1 MPARPPISM
10 GMYDPDNHRDASKL
24 AIVKKESK
32 AEEEMS
38 KTMREI
44 ELRIHGTGEIYRMP
58 AMVCTTVWDIKLM
71 LSERLGMDPGQITFV
86 TKQGPFWRENKDPE
100 EIARKVLV
108 KGIQSF
114 ERQRPKH
121 EHPFV
126 VIGAGHI
133 GLRQAMVF
141 LKYGESNFV
150 IFDRKPKVGGMAWW
164 DQANV
169 TSKLQTELGVYH
181 LGFDETLPCPKN
193 DYPWPSRD
201 ELLAMFQKGAEEYG
215 ILPYCRLGTEVQDVK
230 AEGQKLD
237 TKYEVTIQKLDGE
250 SKVEKLAAEG
260 VLMYPGNLSLPRR
273 EEYRGEDEFGGTIAY
288 GMFDEFGYKEATGR
302 DIAIVGHGAF
312 AVENVR
318 SCCEYSCKKIYLV
331 CRRKNIACPRYVS
344 WLSNQSQSAL
354 SASLF
359 LHAMKPMYDLLGWDV
374 WTYYAVQGNANR
386 SNCYIQQKA
395 RFGIGD
401 VYFCAISWGKL
412 EVIEDPMGIKRLSHH
427 ALHCGSG
434 RKIDVQ
440 CILKLLGFVGD
451 PSNDRVMKVKEMVG
465 FWVNEDPRRYLVAE
479 PVSVMATNF
488 GGTSFSPGAISWA
501 EMGMHFMHF
510 PKDFFEKVLPTGMLP
525 RHKVDETDEG
535 TYRPAYVVDARHGTQ
550 TGVFIG
556 SIIPFLMERGAIHSQ
571 IKIERMWTLHPV
583 DKFIQYC
590 KEDWDHYCEKFSF
603 EGLTGPQFPY
613 TPEQAHKYLN
623 MYREENRVAAKEQAP
638 FYEEFVDRQ
647 LKQAQSER

>member
-10 GMYDPDNHRDASKL
+10 GMYDPENHRDASKL

-237 TKYEVTIQKLDGE
+237 TKYEVTIQKLDDE

-318 SCCEYSCKKIYLV
+318 SCCEYSCKKIYLAGPLGHSHLQQAMAFSGV
-331 CRRKNIACPRYVS
+331 LSCACDLTPQGGLKLPRAKRRKENILQGLGARVCFLALRAEGKMMNQYADAVRTFQTFELACQWYEKT
-344 WLSNQSQSAL
+344 L
-354 SASLF
+354 
-359 LHAMKPMYDLLGWDV
+359 KD
-374 WTYYAVQGNANR
+374 T
-386 SNCYIQQKA
+386 
-395 RFGIGD
+395 GI
-401 VYFCAISWGKL
+401 
-412 EVIEDPMGIKRLSHH
+412 
-427 ALHCGSG
+427 
-434 RKIDVQ
+434 
-440 CILKLLGFVGD
+440 
-451 PSNDRVMKVKEMVG
+451 
-465 FWVNEDPRRYLVAE
+465 
-479 PVSVMATNF
+479 
-488 GGTSFSPGAISWA
+488 
-501 EMGMHFMHF
+501 
-510 PKDFFEKVLPTGMLP
+510 PKDGEL
-525 RHKVDETDEG
+525 
-535 TYRPAYVVDARHGTQ
+535 RPSVVSAYWAGEVSG
-550 TGVFIG
+550 
-556 SIIPFLMERGAIHSQ
+556 
-571 IKIERMWTLHPV
+571 
-583 DKFIQYC
+583 
-590 KEDWDHYCEKFSF
+590 
-603 EGLTGPQFPY
+603 
-613 TPEQAHKYLN
+613 
-623 MYREENRVAAKEQAP
+623 QAP
-638 FYEEFVDRQ
+638 GP
-647 LKQAQSER
+647 

>member
-1 MPARPPISM
+1 MIREVSRTSPQRIVFPAWRLPWQSICAM
-10 GMYDPDNHRDASKL
+10 VWADASQGNRPNKSSTVGIL
-24 AIVKKESK
+24 GCLGPDKILENEGA
-32 AEEEMS
+32 
-38 KTMREI
+38 R
-44 ELRIHGTGEIYRMP
+44 TGSEVQSI
-58 AMVCTTVWDIKLM
+58 AMGED
-71 LSERLGMDPGQITFV
+71 Q
-86 TKQGPFWRENKDPE
+86 
-100 EIARKVLV
+100 
-108 KGIQSF
+108 
-114 ERQRPKH
+114 
-121 EHPFV
+121 
-126 VIGAGHI
+126 
-133 GLRQAMVF
+133 VF
-141 LKYGESNFV
+141 LLRAMWY
-150 IFDRKPKVGGMAWW
+150 
-164 DQANV
+164 
-169 TSKLQTELGVYH
+169 ELH
-181 LGFDETLPCPKN
+181 
-193 DYPWPSRD
+193 
-201 ELLAMFQKGAEEYG
+201 
-215 ILPYCRLGTEVQDVK
+215 
-230 AEGQKLD
+230 
-237 TKYEVTIQKLDGE
+237 
-250 SKVEKLAAEG
+250 
-260 VLMYPGNLSLPRR
+260 
-273 EEYRGEDEFGGTIAY
+273 GGTISRY
-288 GMFDEFGYKEATGR
+288 DLSDNLCQYTKGGLVMDSKG
-302 DIAIVGHGAF
+302 
-312 AVENVR
+312 
-318 SCCEYSCKKIYLV
+318 V

-374 WTYYAVQGNANR
+374 WTYYA
-386 SNCYIQQKA
+386 A

-427 ALHCGSG
+427 ALHCDVLCEHCLE
-434 RKIDVQ
+434 IDVQ

-488 GGTSFSPGAISWA
+488 GGV
-501 EMGMHFMHF
+501 
-510 PKDFFEKVLPTGMLP
+510 DLLP
-525 RHKVDETDEG
+525 E
-535 TYRPAYVVDARHGTQ
+535 HGTQ

-647 LKQAQSER
+647 LKQAQSDR